1 MLMVIDVSKK
11 RNKVLYSGP
20 GGQLKILGRV
30 EQVSERC
37 LKRLAVDQKKQP
49 TKEAVRLWLQT
60 KLVERRP
67 PPDPQQ
73 IRRELGWDLVVKVER
88 RELPVR

>member
-1 MLMVIDVSKK
+1 
-11 RNKVLYSGP
+11 
-20 GGQLKILGRV
+20 
-30 EQVSERC
+30 
-37 LKRLAVDQKKQP
+37 VDQKKQP